1 MLLLQQ
7 FVKHPDNDL
16 FSACA
21 IAIQVK
27 AGGTYHSCCVV
38 VKKMQRC
45 VYAVPNASV
54 FDSYETMKLEKD
66 VEESRISQAD
76 FHAKLLVCWSSH
88 ASVFC

>member
-7 FVKHPDNDL
+7 FFEHLDNDL
-16 FSACA
+16 SSTCV

-27 AGGTYHSCCVV
+27 AGGTFHSCCVV

-45 VYAVPNASV
+45 VYVVPNASV
-54 FDSYETMKLEKD
+54 FDSYEIMKLEKD

-76 FHAKLLVCWSSH
+76 FHAKLLVCWSSD
-88 ASVFC
+88 ASVFR